1 VDVSARHAFYDIVKK
16 RRGPSVRRKASEF
29 EIIRVMSELN
39 QNGYRL
45 IVQRLGNWAAVH
57 MRRPGGIREAKDALT
72 RCAVMGFDLDAMD
85 LAFINGQIR
94 QN

>member
-1 VDVSARHAFYDIVKK
+1 MNLAF
-16 RRGPSVRRKASEF
+16 RPLERKFPIAPNWIH
-29 EIIRVMSELN
+29 EIKHD
-39 QNGYRL
+39 GYRL
-45 IVQRLGNWAAVH
+45 IVQRLGNWTAVH

>member
-1 VDVSARHAFYDIVKK
+1 MNLAF
-16 RRGPSVRRKASEF
+16 RPLERKFPIAPNWIH
-29 EIIRVMSELN
+29 EIKHEC
-39 QNGYRL
+39 YRL
-45 IVQRLGNWAAVH
+45 IVQRH

-72 RCAVMGFDLDAMD
+72 HCAVMGFDLDAMD